1 MHLFT
6 YENVN
11 ITMKNKYILGYQL
24 WVQNLIVHQN
34 CYCMSIILL
43 DALQTLHFQNNYVL
57 VNLDNWDLEMDSLK
71 LLEL

>member
-1 MHLFT
+1 MYLFT

-24 WVQNLIVHQN
+24 WVQNRIVHQN
-34 CYCMSIILL
+34 CYCMSIGLL
-43 DALQTLHFQNNYVL
+43 DALQNLCFQNNYVFM
-57 VNLDNWDLEMDSLK
+57 NLDNWDLEMDSLK